1 MQEQLLQLQEITN
14 PFASG
19 SAHVQGPGGNT
30 SVKSFDQLL
39 IKASG
44 FTFKDIAKNNGVVLL
59 DNTSVVKNLKALIE
73 NSSDGL
79 QSKPPLVLYSIP
91 PLAKPSMEYE
101 FHSILDNY
109 VLHTHSVYANIVNCC
124 LECPEILSSLF
135 NENEYILI
143 PYLTPG
149 FPIAAYLLKLNLKKI
164 PPIIFL
170 KNHGIIVH
178 GQTSKEVLSSYNY
191 VQEKITEHFNLLR
204 MPELDTY
211 YASQNERSE
220 KPEKIFLKV
229 DVTNA
234 NEEFYDQIL
243 IPDQSIFFKNKVSSS
258 PESDIFL
265 DYDKN
270 EIVIKGTAKFVEA
283 AKSMVEALYFIR
295 KSILSLGL
303 TLDFIA
309 ARDIDILHGLDSEKY
324 RTSLL
329 NK

>member
-1 MQEQLLQLQEITN
+1 M
-14 PFASG
+14 
-19 SAHVQGPGGNT
+19 
-30 SVKSFDQLL
+30 D
-39 IKASG
+39 
-44 FTFKDIAKNNGVVLL
+44 
-59 DNTSVVKNLKALIE
+59 
-73 NSSDGL
+73 
-79 QSKPPLVLYSIP
+79 
-91 PLAKPSMEYE
+91 
-101 FHSILDNY
+101 
-109 VLHTHSVYANIVNCC
+109 
-124 LECPEILSSLF
+124 
-135 NENEYILI
+135 
-143 PYLTPG
+143 
-149 FPIAAYLLKLNLKKI
+149 
-164 PPIIFL
+164 IIFL